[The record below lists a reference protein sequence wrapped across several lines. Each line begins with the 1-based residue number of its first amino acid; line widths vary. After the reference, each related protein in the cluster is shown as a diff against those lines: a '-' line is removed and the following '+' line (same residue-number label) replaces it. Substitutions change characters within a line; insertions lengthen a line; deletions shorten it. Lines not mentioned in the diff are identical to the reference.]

1 MLNYAKVESVQEVF
15 TREFYRVLI
24 NEKKKNNYKQIALLC
39 IGTDKMTGDC
49 FGPLVG
55 TKLMQLLEDYN
66 IYNVNIYGSLE
77 KNINYTNILEVLK
90 KVKDENK
97 NSCIVV
103 IDAALSSKENI
114 GKIIITNKNVS
125 LGEGL
130 KKDKVEIGNIG
141 VKAVVGKDC
150 KMPKYN
156 FKILQNISL
165 NVVMT
170 LADVVAN
177 GIFESIKN
185 M

>member
-1 MLNYAKVESVQEVF
+1 MLNYAKVENVQEEF
-15 TREFYRVLI
+15 KREFYRILM
-24 NEKKKNNYKQIALLC
+24 NEKKKNNYKQIAILC

-55 TKLMQLLEDYN
+55 TKLVKLLENCN

-77 KNINYTNILEVLK
+77 KNINYTNILEELK
-90 KVKDENK
+90 RVKNENK
-97 NSCIVV
+97 NACIVV
-103 IDAALSSKENI
+103 IDAALSTKENI
-114 GKIIITNKNVS
+114 GKIIIANKNVS

-130 KKDKVEIGNIG
+130 KKEKVEIGNIG
-141 VKAVVGKDC
+141 IKAVVGKDC

-165 NVVMT
+165 NVVMS
-170 LADVVAN
+170 LADIVSN
-177 GIFESIKN
+177 GIFETIKN